1 MAFKIEYNGL
11 INYRYSFLLSFLT
24 INIEV
29 VELTL
34 ENIFRY
40 VYKAH
45 LVFYINFQ
53 TLWRKLNN

>member
-53 TLWRKLNN
+53 RLWRKLNN

>member
-1 MAFKIEYNGL
+1 MALKIEDNGL
-11 INYRYSFLLSFLT
+11 INYTHSFLLSFLT

-53 TLWRKLNN
+53 ILWRKLNN